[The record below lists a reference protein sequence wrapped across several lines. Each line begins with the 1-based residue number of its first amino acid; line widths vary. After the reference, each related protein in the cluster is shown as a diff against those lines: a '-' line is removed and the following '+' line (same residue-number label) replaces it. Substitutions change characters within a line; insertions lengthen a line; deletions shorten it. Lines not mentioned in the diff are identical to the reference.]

1 MRGNLNNYLLEIVK
15 VLLTTNPVVL
25 ISKHVMV
32 SDGKL

>member
-1 MRGNLNNYLLEIVK
+1 MKGNLNNYLLEIVK
-15 VLLTTNPVVL
+15 VLLTTNLVVL